1 MWKDILVIFIILVAS
16 YLFTVSSIQKFD
28 LQLIFI
34 LLTLIILI
42 LYKIIYYRKK
52 IGKTKITENF
62 QDGLDVTEI
71 NTWLGD
77 MQRAVTDGNADESL
91 DKLSTQS
98 QALQTK
104 LDKVSSEINSL
115 KELITLKDKKN
126 ENVDVSVINSL
137 DTATIQSNQ
146 NENLKKLAE
155 DIKNAKQL
163 LEKVNVENVNKE
175 YPKIPVYSSCVVS
188 NADGGYSKD
197 TPNKDAENDAVQQTN
212 NQMMVQPRQNNYN
225 VTQAISDVLKN
236 GINFNLN

>member
-42 LYKIIYYRKK
+42 FYKIIYYRRRIVKN
-52 IGKTKITENF
+52 KITENF
-62 QDGLDVTEI
+62 QDGLDVSEI

-77 MQRAVTDGNADESL
+77 MQKVVSDGNSDESL
-91 DKLSTQS
+91 DKLSIES
-98 QALQTK
+98 QALQNK
-104 LDKVSSEINSL
+104 LDKVSTEINSL
-115 KELITLKDKKN
+115 KELITLKDKKD

-137 DTATIQSNQ
+137 DTATIQSSQ

-155 DIKNAKQL
+155 DIKNAKQI
-163 LEKVNVENVNKE
+163 LEKVSVENINKE

-197 TPNKDAENDAVQQTN
+197 TPNKDIENDGSQQTN
-212 NQMMVQPRQNNYN
+212 NQMMVQTRQNNYN